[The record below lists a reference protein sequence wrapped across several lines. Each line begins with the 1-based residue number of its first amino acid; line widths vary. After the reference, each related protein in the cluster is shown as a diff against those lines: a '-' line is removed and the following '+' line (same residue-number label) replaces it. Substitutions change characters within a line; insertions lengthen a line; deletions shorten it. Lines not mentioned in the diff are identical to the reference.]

1 MNEDTG
7 KAGYLILA
15 IWLIPFLMKFFNVW
29 PESASAIHEE
39 PVVWPLYAISLGAIA
54 PIFILLRIVPAF
66 RKRGGSTSAVAL
78 PPDRSSVPGAAW
90 LTESRFWEFLGFYFL
105 SVCGAGLQHL
115 SLQISASALS
125 NADDASILK
134 TSSLLIG
141 EIPFRYSGI
150 LFYWVGM
157 IGQFSL
163 LVWGS
168 SRVTLVQPSPLP
180 YNEDLNRITAQ
191 ALIGRE
197 GTAQAPLR
205 PMGMA
210 KVDGRT
216 YTVKSEGIY
225 IDPGTPVRVDRIEGP
240 HIIVV
245 PVVEEA

>member
-29 PESASAIHEE
+29 PESASAIHEA
-39 PVVWPLYAISLGAIA
+39 PVVWRLYAISLGAIA

-66 RKRGGSTSAVAL
+66 RKKSGSTSAVAL

-125 NADDASILK
+125 SADDASILK
-134 TSSLLIG
+134 TSSLLVG
-141 EIPFRYSGI
+141 EIPFRYSGV
-150 LFYWVGM
+150 LFYWVGL

-168 SRVTLVQPSPLP
+168 SRVASVEPNRLLF
-180 YNEDLNRITAQ
+180 NDDLNPVTAQ
-191 ALIGRE
+191 VLVGRE
-197 GTAQAPLR
+197 GVVQAPLR
-205 PMGMA
+205 PMGNV
-210 KVDGRT
+210 KLDGRT
-216 YTVKSEGIY
+216 YVVKSEGVY

-245 PVVEEA
+245 PVAEEA